1 MRSICA
7 YASALGSAE
16 VRGQPQSSSLRNH
29 EQFSLRQ
36 GLSLDGHAPSGYYG
50 LSASP
55 KGFSLIPRGWN
66 YKCIPRYLTF
76 NMSSGNWTQ
85 VLLLVR
91 QALSGWVISQPEI
104 DLGQWH
110 NVLQTGHLKTK
121 PFQGVSVHRV
131 SFLKIWT
138 YFHCVYACYMCMYV
152 CRCGHP
158 LLFEVRGRGWVS
170 CSLTPCL
177 IPMRQVISL
186 SLEPNWPPASPRDP
200 SVSVP
205 PGTGIAAACPAM
217 PSCVCLSLRV

>member
-1 MRSICA
+1 MHMQVPLGRQRSEGNLNRHPSGTI
-7 YASALGSAE
+7 
-16 VRGQPQSSSLRNH
+16 SSSLWDRV
-29 EQFSLRQ
+29 
-36 GLSLDGHAPSGYYG
+36 
-50 LSASP
+50 SP
-55 KGFSLIPRGWN
+55 WMGMHQTDIMVCQQVQRVFRSLIPQGWN
-66 YKCIPRYLTF
+66 YKCIPPYLTF

-85 VLLLVR
+85 ALLLER

-131 SFLKIWT
+131 SFLKICT
-138 YFHCVYACYMCMYV
+138 YFHCVYACCMCMYL

-170 CSLTPCL
+170 CSLTLCL
-177 IPMRQVISL
+177 IPMRQVLSL
-186 SLEPNWPPASPRDP
+186 SLEPSWPPASPRDP

-217 PSCVCLSLRV
+217 PSCVCLFLRF